1 MQFRAASAVL
11 DSGMN
16 SKEEPFLL
24 ENRRKKQRKQ
34 TMKRGLASP
43 SKAKIKGGELS
54 GELSN
59 DVYDQPGHL
68 IRRAQ
73 QIAVSMFY
81 STVGYEVTPVQYG
94 VLRILQDYPGI
105 DQVTLA
111 RLCALDTST
120 AANLAVRLEQ
130 SGLVKRMVPANS
142 KRFRVLRITPQ
153 GAALLRKLLPSG
165 RLLSRRLLQALDKK
179 EQKIFLRL
187 LKKFV
192 HLNNDE
198 SRAPLDRAFTGTRN
212 GNGNSSGS
220 RLNHSAG

>member
-1 MQFRAASAVL
+1 
-11 DSGMN
+11 
-16 SKEEPFLL
+16 
-24 ENRRKKQRKQ
+24 
-34 TMKRGLASP
+34 MKRGPNSPKRTGKAS
-43 SKAKIKGGELS
+43 SF
-54 GELSN
+54 SN

-81 STVGYEVTPVQYG
+81 STVGYEVTPVQYA

-120 AANLAVRLEQ
+120 AANLAVRLEER
-130 SGLVKRMVPANS
+130 GFIRRVVPADS
-142 KRFRVLRITPQ
+142 KRFRLLRLTPQ
-153 GAALLRKLLPSG
+153 GVALLKKLLPPG

-179 EQKIFLRL
+179 EQKVFLRL

-192 HLNNDE
+192 HLNNEE
-198 SRAPLDRAFTGTRN
+198 SRAPLDHAFAVARN
-212 GNGNSSGS
+212 NGSVPTIPLRRSP
-220 RLNHSAG
+220 R

>member
-1 MQFRAASAVL
+1 M
-11 DSGMN
+11 
-16 SKEEPFLL
+16 KP
-24 ENRRKKQRKQ
+24 RRSSPKRK
-34 TMKRGLASP
+34 R
-43 SKAKIKGGELS
+43 KI

-73 QIAVSMFY
+73 QIAVSLFY
-81 STVGYEVTPVQYG
+81 STVGYEVTPVQYA
-94 VLRILQDYPGI
+94 VLRILQDHPGI

-120 AANLAVRLEQ
+120 AANLAVRLEERRFI
-130 SGLVKRMVPANS
+130 KRIVPADS
-142 KRFRVLRITPQ
+142 KRFRLLRLTPQ
-153 GAALLRKLLPSG
+153 GLALLKKLLPSG

-192 HLNNDE
+192 HLNNEE
-198 SRAPLDRAFTGTRN
+198 SRAPLDHALAVIRKN
-212 GNGNSSGS
+212 GNLAATRS
-220 RLNHSAG
+220 RQLER

>member
-1 MQFRAASAVL
+1 
-11 DSGMN
+11 MN
-16 SKEEPFLL
+16 SKEKLFLL
-24 ENRRKKQRKQ
+24 KKQRKNQRKQ
-34 TMKRGLASP
+34 TMKFRPGSS
-43 SKAKIKGGELS
+43 SKAKTKGGGLS

-81 STVGYEVTPVQYG
+81 STVGYELTPVQYG
-94 VLRILQDYPGI
+94 ALRILQDYPGI

-130 SGLVKRMVPANS
+130 RGFVKRMVPAGS
-142 KRFRVLRITPQ
+142 KRFRLLRLTPQ
-153 GAALLRKLLPSG
+153 GAALLKKILPSG

-179 EQKIFLRL
+179 EQKVFLRL

-192 HLNNDE
+192 HLNNEE
-198 SRAPLDRAFTGTRN
+198 SRAPLDRAFTETRN
-212 GNGNSSGS
+212 NNGNSGAS
-220 RLNHSAG
+220 RQNHSHG

>member
-1 MQFRAASAVL
+1 MSSR
-11 DSGMN
+11 
-16 SKEEPFLL
+16 ERPFLR
-24 ENRRKKQRKQ
+24 NDQRKQ
-34 TMKRGLASP
+34 TMKHSPAS
-43 SKAKIKGGELS
+43 SSRARIKG

-81 STVGYEVTPVQYG
+81 STVGSEVTPVQYG

-120 AANLAVRLEQ
+120 AANLAVRLQ
-130 SGLVKRMVPANS
+130 RSGFVKRMVPARS
-142 KRFRVLRITPQ
+142 KRFRLLRLTPQ
-153 GAALLRKLLPSG
+153 GVALLKKLLPSG

-179 EQKIFLRL
+179 EQEIFLHL

-192 HLNNDE
+192 HLNNAE
-198 SRAPLDRAFTGTRN
+198 SRAPLDRAYTGTRN
-212 GNGNSSGS
+212 NNNGNSSAS
-220 RLNHSAG
+220 RLNHSAN

>member
-1 MQFRAASAVL
+1 MKHWGRS
-11 DSGMN
+11 
-16 SKEEPFLL
+16 SK
-24 ENRRKKQRKQ
+24 
-34 TMKRGLASP
+34 
-43 SKAKIKGGELS
+43 SKPKGD
-54 GELSN
+54 ELSN

-81 STVGYEVTPVQYG
+81 STLGFEVTPVQYG

-130 SGLVKRMVPANS
+130 RGFVKRVVPTRS
-142 KRFRVLRITPQ
+142 KRFRLLRLTPR
-153 GAALLRKLLPSG
+153 GSALLKKLLPSG

-179 EQKIFLRL
+179 EQKTFLRL

-192 HLNNDE
+192 HLNNEE
-198 SRAPLDRAFTGTRN
+198 SRAPLGPVFTGAENNNGTR
-212 GNGNSSGS
+212 GAS
-220 RLNHSAG
+220 RLDHSPR

>member
-1 MQFRAASAVL
+1 MKSSRISRKL
-11 DSGMN
+11 K
-16 SKEEPFLL
+16 SK
-24 ENRRKKQRKQ
+24 
-34 TMKRGLASP
+34 T
-43 SKAKIKGGELS
+43 

-81 STVGYEVTPVQYG
+81 STVGYNVTPVQYA

-120 AANLAVRLEQ
+120 AANLAVRLEER
-130 SGLVKRMVPANS
+130 GFIKRVVPTNS
-142 KRFRVLRITPQ
+142 KRFRLLRLTPK
-153 GAALLRKLLPSG
+153 GVALLKELLPSG

-179 EQKIFLRL
+179 EQKVFLHL

-192 HLNNDE
+192 HLNNEE
-198 SRAPLDRAFTGTRN
+198 SRAPLDHRLAVTRN
-212 GNGNSSGS
+212 NGNLTETRS
-220 RLNHSAG
+220 RQGER

>member
-1 MQFRAASAVL
+1 
-11 DSGMN
+11 MN
-16 SKEEPFLL
+16 SKGKSFL
-24 ENRRKKQRKQ
+24 RKNQRKQ
-34 TMKRGLASP
+34 TMKRRPSAS
-43 SKAKIKGGELS
+43 SEAKTKGS
-54 GELSN
+54 ELSN

-81 STVGYEVTPVQYG
+81 STVGYELTPVQYG
-94 VLRILQDYPGI
+94 ALRILQDYPGI

-130 SGLVKRMVPANS
+130 SGFVKRMVPAGS
-142 KRFRVLRITPQ
+142 KRFRLLRLTPQ
-153 GAALLRKLLPSG
+153 GAALLKKILPSG

-192 HLNNDE
+192 HLNNEE
-198 SRAPLDRAFTGTRN
+198 SRAPLDRAFTETQN
-212 GNGNSSGS
+212 NNGNSSAS
-220 RLNHSAG
+220 RPSRSHG

>member
-1 MQFRAASAVL
+1 
-11 DSGMN
+11 
-16 SKEEPFLL
+16 
-24 ENRRKKQRKQ
+24 
-34 TMKRGLASP
+34 MKRSLTSS
-43 SKAKIKGGELS
+43 SKANMKG

-130 SGLVKRMVPANS
+130 SGFVKRMVPASS

-153 GAALLRKLLPSG
+153 GAALLKKLLPAG

-179 EQKIFLRL
+179 EQNIFLRL

-198 SRAPLDRAFTGTRN
+198 SRAPLNRAFTETRRNN
-212 GNGNSSGS
+212 GKSSAS
-220 RLNHSAG
+220 RLNHSAS